1 MPAMR
6 RPQGLGTF
14 CDDLLLPGS
23 ELLMKRQEEFKE
35 SLGEILMRIQPRRG
49 LIHRLRG
56 GVFNVRCHRIK
67 STSRGTDPNAGIR
80 SADVVKGVID
90 GALLGPALMLLEV
103 GLQLGFGLIGINY
116 KFLPG
121 SKCQFANIAIRS
133 VRSAPDEANDFE
145 LAVGHADIMAARCGG
160 VKLGLR
166 ELGWSQAPP
175 VLATCLSRLEAITP
189 D

>member
-1 MPAMR
+1 MR
-6 RPQGLGTF
+6 RLQGLGTF

-35 SLGEILMRIQPRRG
+35 SLGEILMRIQLRRG

-56 GVFNVRCHRIK
+56 GVFNVRCHMIK

-133 VRSAPDEANDFE
+133 VRSAPDESDNSE
-145 LAVGHADIMAARCGG
+145 PSVRHGDIMAGRARR
-160 VKLGLR
+160 VKFLR
-166 ELGWSQAPP
+166 A
-175 VLATCLSRLEAITP
+175 SRE
-189 D
+189 